1 MKKIVVFNHGKDSHP
16 WNPKISALAK
26 IARSRGYS
34 VESLDYTNQPD
45 PEERVKQLLSF
56 DLKEFSRIVLTG
68 SSMGAYV
75 ATVASETI
83 LPAGLFLMAPAF
95 YLPGYRQTEFSP
107 PDDGTIVVHGW
118 RDEIVPPENSWRFC
132 KSHHVPLH
140 MLDADHRMNDVI
152 PELGTCFDSFL
163 KRL

>member
-16 WNPKISALAK
+16 WSPKISALAK

-34 VESLDYTNQPD
+34 VESPDYTNQPD
-45 PEERVKQLLSF
+45 PDERVEQLLSV
-56 DLKEFSRIVLTG
+56 DLKEFSRIVLAG

-95 YLPGYRQTEFSP
+95 YLPGYRKTEFSP
-107 PDDGTIVVHGW
+107 AAGGTTVVHGW

-132 KSHHVPLH
+132 KSHRVTLH
-140 MLDADHRMNDVI
+140 MVDADHRMNDVL
-152 PELGTCFDSFL
+152 PVLETCFDSFL
-163 KRL
+163 RRL